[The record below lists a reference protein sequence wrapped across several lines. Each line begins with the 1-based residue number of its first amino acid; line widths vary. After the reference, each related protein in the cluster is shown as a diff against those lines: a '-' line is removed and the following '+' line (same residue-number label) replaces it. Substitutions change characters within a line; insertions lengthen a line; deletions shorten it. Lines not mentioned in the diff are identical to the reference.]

1 MSSAYESLV
10 ARLREQ
16 MQTLPAPPAEV
27 GDYEV
32 WARRFVVGL
41 VSDFLVCRR

>member
-1 MSSAYESLV
+1 MSAAYESLV

-27 GDYEV
+27 ADYEV
-32 WARRFVVGL
+32 WARRFVIGL
-41 VSDFLVCRR
+41 VSQSLACRR